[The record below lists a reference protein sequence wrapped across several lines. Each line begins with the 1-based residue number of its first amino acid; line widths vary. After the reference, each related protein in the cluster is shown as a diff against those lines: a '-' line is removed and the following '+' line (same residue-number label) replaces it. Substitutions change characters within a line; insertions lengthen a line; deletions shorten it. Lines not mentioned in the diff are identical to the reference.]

1 MIMTPYFSIPRV
13 RGKRMSY
20 EQLAEGLFAVRDVF
34 AIWLTGGTKINIV
47 LEFLI
52 KNLSDSKLAYIDHS
66 GALSVFDILSRN
78 STEIYRNSSLVSIHF
93 LIIRGKNDNKQSSE
107 RVQSCG
113 RVSKIFHKLNGTC
126 LLKTLLRIYVYNR
139 LA

>member
-93 LIIRGKNDNKQSSE
+93 LILSFYHLYDRKHITCQ
-107 RVQSCG
+107 
-113 RVSKIFHKLNGTC
+113 KI
-126 LLKTLLRIYVYNR
+126 LKKFVKFVFIDCTTPFILTIFFN
-139 LA
+139 

>member
-1 MIMTPYFSIPRV
+1 
-13 RGKRMSY
+13 MSY
-20 EQLAEGLFAVRDVF
+20 EQFAEGLFAVRDVF

-52 KNLSDSKLAYIDHS
+52 KNLSDSKLAYIDQS

-78 STEIYRNSSLVSIHF
+78 STEIYRNSSLVSIYF
-93 LIIRGKNDNKQSSE
+93 LIRGKNDNKQSSE

-113 RVSKIFHKLNGTC
+113 RVSKYSTN
-126 LLKTLLRIYVYNR
+126 
-139 LA
+139 